1 MRTMEQLLGLR
12 EELIEMLKRCQ
23 APEPEG
29 LWQLSDWCITM
40 QSIIDV
46 ESQLKGLYRATS
58 WTKVSSPLLHPI
70 SFPSRKAG
78 DFVPMKTYLRF
89 CP

>member
-1 MRTMEQLLGLR
+1 MEQLLGLR

-46 ESQLKGLYRATS
+46 ESQLKGLYRAAFGRISTNAIPSPPTS
-58 WTKVSSPLLHPI
+58 DKL
-70 SFPSRKAG
+70 
-78 DFVPMKTYLRF
+78 D
-89 CP
+89 